1 MQLHPEEFLSEA
13 PIKSCREGSTHSTT
27 GHEIKNCRHL
37 SGSRME
43 FQDDSIHLLCS
54 AARTAPPLAGRPE
67 PNHEALRRRS
77 CAGRTIDRSISLIQS
92 IKPDRIERGSL
103 PSCAWLAGM
112 RRERERERSAAAASV
127 SVTLVRGCSHS
138 GACAAGSTRRRRRRR
153 RRRRLAR

>member
-1 MQLHPEEFLSEA
+1 
-13 PIKSCREGSTHSTT
+13 
-27 GHEIKNCRHL
+27 
-37 SGSRME
+37 ME

-77 CAGRTIDRSISLIQS
+77 CAGRTIDRSISFIQS

-112 RRERERERSAAAASV
+112 RREREREIGGGGV
-127 SVTLVRGCSHS
+127 S
-138 GACAAGSTRRRRRRR
+138 
-153 RRRRLAR
+153 